1 MNDLILYSQILKL
14 KKGGGG
20 GGGKKVL
27 WSGKCTVSSN
37 HKTLTI
43 PLLEKPQTNVEIV
56 VAFGFTN
63 PGASSTISISTGKDV
78 FSLVSDGTAVT
89 DGCFY
94 NSNSGSPNIA
104 NASGSGVAPS
114 VAYTSGT
121 GYVFSF
127 PIGAAYTFMSTDAT
141 KSYYGVV
148 YEVGSGS

>member
-20 GGGKKVL
+20 GGKKVL
-27 WSGKCTVSSN
+27 WSGKCTVSDN

-43 PLLEKPQTNVEIV
+43 PLLEEPQTTAEIV
-56 VAFGFTN
+56 VAFGFTY
-63 PGASSTISISTGKDV
+63 PGASSSVSISTGRFV
-78 FSLVSDGTAVT
+78 LSLVSDGTAVT

-94 NSNSGSPNIA
+94 NSNSGSPQIA

-127 PIGAAYTFMSTDAT
+127 PIGAAYTFMSTDST
-141 KSYYGVV
+141 KTYYGVV
-148 YEVGSGS
+148 YEAGSGS